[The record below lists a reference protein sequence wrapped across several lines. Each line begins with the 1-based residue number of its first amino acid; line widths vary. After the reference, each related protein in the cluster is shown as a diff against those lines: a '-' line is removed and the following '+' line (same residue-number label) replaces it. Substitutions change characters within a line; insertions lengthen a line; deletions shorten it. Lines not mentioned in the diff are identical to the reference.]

1 MARRSS
7 EDWRGLIEKWQVSEL
22 TQKDFCNQESIAYS
36 GFHYW
41 FKKFREEKAL
51 PPSAGGFIP
60 VNVTPSRSEVNQPA
74 AIELVMPDGRRV
86 HFHEGVDVEFLRA
99 LLS

>member
-7 EDWRGLIEKWQVSEL
+7 EDWRGLIEKWQAGRL
-22 TQKDFCNQESIAYS
+22 TQKDFCKQEAIAYS

-41 FKKFREEKAL
+41 FKKFREEKKL
-51 PPSAGGFIP
+51 PPSAGEFIP
-60 VNVTPSRSEVNQPA
+60 IHVTHSRAKVSQPA
-74 AIELVMPDGRRV
+74 GVELVMPDGRRV